1 MKVVLTIGEILIWQE
16 IKKAF
21 TSEYFF
27 YIFTRGQILAI
38 EADVLYRPHL
48 DENIFA
54 PVLQLFLRGAA
65 FLSIINILACV
76 HRLSWQIHNY
86 KYTSTPPV
94 LANTLLQI
102 HKYSRLVVH
111 DNWPSW
117 PEGFKKK
124 YIFLTV
130 GTRISPEYL
139 QSIIC
144 SSETN
149 PCRNTFKT

>member
-1 MKVVLTIGEILIWQE
+1 MKVVLIVEILIWEE

-65 FLSIINILACV
+65 FLSIINILGLCP
-76 HRLSWQIHNY
+76 
-86 KYTSTPPV
+86 PPV
-94 LANTLLQI
+94 LANTQI

-117 PEGFKKK
+117 PKGFKK
-124 YIFLTV
+124 YIYFSQLE
-130 GTRISPEYL
+130 PA
-139 QSIIC
+139 
-144 SSETN
+144 
-149 PCRNTFKT
+149 